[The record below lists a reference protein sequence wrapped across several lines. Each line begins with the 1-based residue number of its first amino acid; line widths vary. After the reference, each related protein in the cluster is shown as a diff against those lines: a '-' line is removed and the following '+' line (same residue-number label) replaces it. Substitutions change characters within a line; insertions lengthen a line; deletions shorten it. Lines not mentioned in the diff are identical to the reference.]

1 MSSKICF
8 SRAFNQDVTK
18 AKKRAEEGP
27 VYITDHDKPAHVLL
41 TVEAYPRLTGGK
53 KKLAMTLAMPET
65 ADVDFEPERPVI
77 TGRDAGF

>member
-53 KKLAMTLAMPET
+53 KIWP
-65 ADVDFEPERPVI
+65 
-77 TGRDAGF
+77 